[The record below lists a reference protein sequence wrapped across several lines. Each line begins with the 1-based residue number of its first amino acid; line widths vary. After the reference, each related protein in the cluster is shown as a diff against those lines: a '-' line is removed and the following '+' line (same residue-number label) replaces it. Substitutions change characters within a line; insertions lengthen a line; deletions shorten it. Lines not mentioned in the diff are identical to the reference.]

1 MVVAPCGVWT
11 NQERTMAE
19 QTSSTSALK
28 EKLQQHIEDAK
39 RRMEQVKQDIANLH
53 EQDKES
59 IRKKTAEIQQRIQA
73 QRQQAEQL
81 RDQITAWMR
90 DKKQQTDEQVTTW
103 RKKRELKHLQRRAD
117 RAEEYAINVVVSA
130 MMDADEAEVA
140 VLDALDARLDADTA
154 AAA

>member
-1 MVVAPCGVWT
+1 MDH
-11 NQERTMAE
+11 QERTMAE
-19 QTSSTSALK
+19 QSSSTSALK

-39 RRMEQVKQDIANLH
+39 QRMEQVKQDIANLR

-73 QRQQAEQL
+73 QQQRAEQL
-81 RDQITAWMR
+81 RDQITTWMR
-90 DKKQQTDEQVTTW
+90 DKKQQTDEQVMTW
-103 RKKRELKHLQRRAD
+103 RKKRELKHLERRAD

-154 AAA
+154 ASAA